1 MKRLFVLTVLALM
14 LGAGSAFAQTN
25 PSTSKNTS
33 IRQSIA
39 AAVANTTLA
48 RSTATPVRVAAAG
61 KSFWH
66 TPWPYVI
73 FGAAAVVVVVATH
86 KGSSGTGGY

>member
-1 MKRLFVLTVLALM
+1 MKRALALTVLALI
-14 LGAGSAFAQTN
+14 LSVTSAFAQTPSAKN
-25 PSTSKNTS
+25 PS

-39 AAVANTTLA
+39 AAVAHTPL
-48 RSTATPVRVAAAG
+48 TATVTRTRAVQSG

-73 FGAAAVVVVVATH
+73 FGAAAVVVIVATN
-86 KGSSGTGGY
+86 KGSSGGGGY